1 MIHSICDL
9 CLIHLYLLHFV
20 KQKSDFVYQK
30 YCVNIHLNPQINS
43 IFSEQKAHHRIHYGT
58 YGLLYGDESGCKT
71 IFQGA
76 YGSVW
81 LLSTLS
87 KTTDGHY
94 LSLENDSKIDNLC
107 PEYIL
112 VFNPFGGVCLVE
124 SRRGGGKSCIF
135 QLHLI
140 KPRLQYFWCCWSM
153 SNFLGGRELHSMIF
167 TIFGSTS
174 LSIIKSPRLTD
185 QYHQNNHFWTN

>member
-1 MIHSICDL
+1 MWIFISTPRSIQFSVNRRLIIAFTTGHMDYYMVMSLDAKRFSKVHMVQFDFCQLSVEPQMVTICLGKWLKNRQFMSWIH
-9 CLIHLYLLHFV
+9 
-20 KQKSDFVYQK
+20 
-30 YCVNIHLNPQINS
+30 
-43 IFSEQKAHHRIHYGT
+43 FSFLSRI
-58 YGLLYGDESGCKT
+58 E
-71 IFQGA
+71 
-76 YGSVW
+76 
-81 LLSTLS
+81 
-87 KTTDGHY
+87 
-94 LSLENDSKIDNLC
+94 
-107 PEYIL
+107 
-112 VFNPFGGVCLVE
+112 GVCLVE
-124 SRRGGGKSCIF
+124 SRMRGGGKSCIF